1 MRKWYQRS
9 RKRDGWIERKRRF
22 QKKITAF
29 SEKIREVAVVQ
40 QVPKVAVEK
49 VPTE

>member
-22 QKKITAF
+22 QRMFAASDKR
-29 SEKIREVAVVQ
+29 REGAVAQ
-40 QVPKVAVEK
+40 ETQELPVEK
-49 VPTE
+49 LATE

>member
-22 QKKITAF
+22 RRMFTVADKR
-29 SEKIREVAVVQ
+29 RELAVAQ
-40 QVPKVAVEK
+40 ELTEKVALHK
-49 VPTE
+49 LATE